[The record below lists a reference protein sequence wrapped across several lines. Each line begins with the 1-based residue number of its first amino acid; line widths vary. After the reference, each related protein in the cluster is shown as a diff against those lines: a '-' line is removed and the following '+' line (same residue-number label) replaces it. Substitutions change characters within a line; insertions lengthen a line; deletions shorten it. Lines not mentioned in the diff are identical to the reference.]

1 MQALAAKNRPVG
13 SRSFLGAGCYH
24 HFVPA
29 AVPALTSRAEFATA
43 YTPYQAEVS
52 QGTLRHIFEF
62 QTAICELTG
71 LDVANASMYDGASA
85 LAEAAFMAARVTKR
99 ERFLVSSGVHP
110 EAIQVVQT
118 YSSGPG
124 ITVDRLSL
132 DPETG
137 RTIPPVPGSDQPA
150 PAAILVQQ
158 PNFLGVIEDLS
169 EMARAAKQLGA
180 LLVVV
185 QNPMTLG
192 ILESPGAAG
201 ADIAAGD
208 VQVFGNSLSFG
219 GPSAG
224 YLACRKEYM
233 RQIPGRLV
241 GQTLDADGRVSY
253 TLTLQAREQHIRRAK
268 ATSNICSNQAL
279 CALASTIYLSLLGPD
294 GLTDLGNICLQ
305 RAHHLQRA
313 LCELP
318 GIKPAAEGPFFYE
331 FALSLPCEAEAFV
344 KAMRNRTST
353 PACLPAESRA
363 AHRWVTATRCLS
375 LSPR

>member
-1 MQALAAKNRPVG
+1 
-13 SRSFLGAGCYH
+13 
-24 HFVPA
+24 
-29 AVPALTSRAEFATA
+29 
-43 YTPYQAEVS
+43 
-52 QGTLRHIFEF
+52 
-62 QTAICELTG
+62 
-71 LDVANASMYDGASA
+71 
-85 LAEAAFMAARVTKR
+85 
-99 ERFLVSSGVHP
+99 
-110 EAIQVVQT
+110 
-118 YSSGPG
+118 
-124 ITVDRLSL
+124 
-132 DPETG
+132 
-137 RTIPPVPGSDQPA
+137 
-150 PAAILVQQ
+150 LVQQ

-224 YLACRKEYM
+224 YLACRQEYM

-294 GLTDLGNICLQ
+294 GLAELGNICLQ

-313 LCELP
+313 LLGLP
-318 GIKPAAEGPFFYE
+318 GVKPAAEGPFFYE

-344 KAMRNRTST
+344 KAMRERGIGAGVPTSRVPGGQQVGDRNT
-353 PACLPAESRA
+353 LLVAVTEMNDPDAMDDYVA
-363 AHRWVTATRCLS
+363 AARDVLGTIGKVS
-375 LSPR
+375 D